1 MDPILWVIL
10 VVGVAAV
17 AFFVWRRQQGGG
29 GEQPTKTLHSAIVG
43 VTTEDEHGLSP
54 QQQIINLQ
62 PGDRLGLVAADQD
75 GAPAVQVQ
83 EARGSGHL
91 GWLEDG
97 IAPEVRA
104 ALETDSR
111 VECKVADITG
121 GTRGN
126 PNLGVSIQ
134 IDFYET

>member
-29 GEQPTKTLHSAIVG
+29 EQPSKTLHSAIVG
-43 VTTEDEHGLSP
+43 VTTEDELGLSP

-62 PGDRLGLVAADQD
+62 SGDRLGLVATEQD
-75 GAPAVQVQ
+75 GTPAVQVQ
-83 EARGSGHL
+83 EARGGGHL

-97 IAPEVRA
+97 IAPEVGA
-104 ALETDSR
+104 ALEADSR
-111 VECKVADITG
+111 VDCKVADITG

-126 PNLGVSIQ
+126 PNLGVNIQ
-134 IDFYET
+134 IDFY